1 MFRPSRFI
9 LQPPILNLI
18 KLLYCQVLLF
28 HVVATQWSDRP
39 KAISHMS
46 LHNKAV
52 GRYENPGGRSRVVV
66 AMIYLPLIQIGWTDL
81 SIFGEGG
88 EEVRTPMFRRFQQP
102 CKMSL
107 NFFLWYHG
115 YCSDVG
121 NFFIIYDFKQG

>member
-46 LHNKAV
+46 LHDKAV
-52 GRYENPGGRSRVVV
+52 GRYENPGGGHDIKSKFYKKRGATFFYDVTHKLGPLDFTQYRSKSS
-66 AMIYLPLIQIGWTDL
+66 G
-81 SIFGEGG
+81 F
-88 EEVRTPMFRRFQQP
+88 
-102 CKMSL
+102 
-107 NFFLWYHG
+107 
-115 YCSDVG
+115 
-121 NFFIIYDFKQG
+121 